1 MEDIPLNLVNQ
12 MSDDLLSISLGEL
25 EVWKLYISE
34 RLAYSGDAYLRAAFS
49 ILSSTEVL
57 NFMILDC
64 LEWFM

>member
-12 MSDDLLSISLGEL
+12 MSDDLLSMSLGEL

-57 NFMILDC
+57 
-64 LEWFM
+64 